1 MKWKEDFR
9 TTKIESDLIGGIM
22 KIVDLI
28 KRFKEIGYDKDTEF
42 AVCVIN
48 KTDIDIKLYEELS
61 IDDVVKN
68 EDCMNYNQIGLV
80 IVRE

>member
-1 MKWKEDFR
+1 
-9 TTKIESDLIGGIM
+9 M

-42 AVCVIN
+42 AVCVVHTKN
-48 KTDIDIKLYEELS
+48 QDIKLYENLNIE
-61 IDDVVKN
+61 DVEKN
-68 EDCMNYNQIGLV
+68 EDCMDYNQIGLV

>member
-1 MKWKEDFR
+1 
-9 TTKIESDLIGGIM
+9 M

-42 AVCVIN
+42 AVCVIHKEN
-48 KTDIDIKLYEELS
+48 MDIRLYENLS
-61 IDDVVKN
+61 IEDVVKN
-68 EDCMNYNQIGLV
+68 EDCMDYNQIGLV